1 MSGATCA
8 APTPTGTVLT
18 GRPMIKVLWSD
29 LIIFSVRPSVCPSGR
44 RGGPFFLIA
53 RGTLNPVTTK
63 LHRQI
68 AIARP
73 TRCHNERQTSRPLA
87 RVTFEKTRHLD
98 IARPPARRTL
108 DTKTPN
114 VYSLSP

>member
-29 LIIFSVRPSVCPSGR
+29 LIIFSVRPSGR
-44 RGGPFFLIA
+44 RGPFFLIA

-87 RVTFEKTRHLD
+87 RVTFEKTRRLN

>member
-29 LIIFSVRPSVCPSGR
+29 LIIFSVRLSGRRR

-87 RVTFEKTRHLD
+87 RVTFEKTRRLN